1 MSYTTQELTAVLQKY
16 KSGKASLERRVIA
29 AENWWKLRNRF
40 EEQRR
45 SGTAAGEDFRSVS
58 GWLHNVIV
66 SKHADA
72 MEAYPEPLIL
82 PREPD
87 DRGEAALLSAVLPC
101 ILEQNAFER
110 TWSEAMWQKLK
121 TGTAVYRV
129 GWDSEKLGG
138 LGDISIERVD
148 LLNIFWEPG
157 VSDIQRSKFVFCTHL
172 EDNEELEEQ
181 FPQLRGRLRG
191 SPFTATRFLYDDAV
205 SLEGKST
212 VVEAYYRRK
221 RGGRTVLHYVKYVGD
236 TVLYSTEEEG
246 DISAPQGAAPLRG
259 SGAERRRGLRSGETA
274 SMEKTVCSADHSFP
288 HWQSPDH
295 GDPSVSLSLDSSP
308 KRGAKG
314 VDQDS
319 PAPQGAAPLR
329 GSGAERRRGLQSG
342 ETASMEK
349 TARSAD
355 HSFPHWH
362 SSDHGDPSVSLSLDS
377 SPKRGAKGVDEEP
390 LAPRFAAEV
399 SERVSL
405 APQGAAPLRGSGA
418 ERRRG
423 LQSGETASME
433 KTARSAD
440 NSFPHRQ
447 SLSHGDPSVSLSLDS
462 SPKRGAK
469 GGDAALSVSLALDSS
484 PEGGAKYTPYSPTP
498 APAPG
503 LYAHGRYPFVL
514 DPLFPVEGSPC
525 GYGFVD
531 LCHNNQTAIDL
542 MRSAIIKNTVVG
554 ATPRYFQRIDG
565 SVNEE
570 EFADLSRPLVHV
582 SGNLGEDSLRQIGFS
597 PLSGVYMDV
606 LNSSIQE
613 LRETSGNTET
623 STGNISSG
631 VTAASAIAALQEASG
646 KGSRDATRS
655 AYLAYAEI
663 IELCIELIRQFY
675 GLPRSFRI
683 AGRSGAEEYIRFSNL
698 GLGAREERCG
708 AAPVFDVKVSAQKR
722 SAYSRLSQNEL
733 AMELYRM
740 GIFSDGHELEALSCL
755 QMMEFDG
762 RDELI
767 NRINAALGLR
777 ERLDELQ
784 KYKALA
790 LAFARRYRPDM
801 AAGLL
806 GEDAAPAASGE
817 AVQQDVVAPESAP
830 EPSAER
836 LAHETAQ
843 RVPAPQLP

>member
-1 MSYTTQELTAVLQKY
+1 MSYTPQELTAVLQKY
-16 KSGKASLERRVIA
+16 KAGKQSLERRVIA

-40 EEQRR
+40 EEDKRPGAAS
-45 SGTAAGEDFRSVS
+45 SGDFRAVS

-72 MEAYPEPLIL
+72 MEAYPEPVIL

-87 DRGEAALLSAVLPC
+87 DRAEAELLSAVVPC

-110 TWSEAMWQKLK
+110 TWSDAMWQKLK
-121 TGTAVYRV
+121 TGTAAYRV
-129 GWDSEKLGG
+129 GWDPDKLGG

-148 LLNIFWEPG
+148 LLNLFWEPG
-157 VSDIQRSKFVFCTHL
+157 IADIQRSKFMFFTHL
-172 EDNEELEEQ
+172 EDNDELEEE

-191 SPFTATRFLYDDAV
+191 NPFTATRFLYDDAV
-205 SLEGKST
+205 SLDGKST

-221 RGGRTVLHYVKYVGD
+221 RAGRTVLHYVKYVGD
-236 TVLYSTEEEG
+236 TVLYSTEEGEG
-246 DISAPQGAAPLRG
+246 DTTVGDGTEAVPCEVDSAIAPK
-259 SGAERRRGLRSGETA
+259 AI
-274 SMEKTVCSADHSFP
+274 
-288 HWQSPDH
+288 
-295 GDPSVSLSLDSSP
+295 
-308 KRGAKG
+308 
-314 VDQDS
+314 
-319 PAPQGAAPLR
+319 
-329 GSGAERRRGLQSG
+329 
-342 ETASMEK
+342 
-349 TARSAD
+349 
-355 HSFPHWH
+355 
-362 SSDHGDPSVSLSLDS
+362 
-377 SPKRGAKGVDEEP
+377 
-390 LAPRFAAEV
+390 
-399 SERVSL
+399 
-405 APQGAAPLRGSGA
+405 
-418 ERRRG
+418 
-423 LQSGETASME
+423 
-433 KTARSAD
+433 
-440 NSFPHRQ
+440 
-447 SLSHGDPSVSLSLDS
+447 
-462 SPKRGAK
+462 
-469 GGDAALSVSLALDSS
+469 
-484 PEGGAKYTPYSPTP
+484 
-498 APAPG
+498 G

-570 EFADLSRPLVHV
+570 EFADLGRSLVHV

-646 KGSRDATRS
+646 KGSRDSTRS
-655 AYLAYAEI
+655 SYIAYAQI
-663 IELCIELIRQFY
+663 VELCIELIRQFY

-683 AGRSGAEEYIRFSNL
+683 AGRAGAEEYIRFSNA
-698 GLGAREERCG
+698 GLCPRPQPFG
-708 AAPVFDVKVSAQKR
+708 AALPVFDVKVSAQKR
-722 SAYSRLSQNEL
+722 NAYSRLSQNEL

-740 GIFSDGHELEALSCL
+740 GIFDEGKEQEALSCL
-755 QMMEFDG
+755 RMMEFDG

-767 NRINAALGLR
+767 GRITASMGLR
-777 ERLDELQ
+777 EKLDELQ

-801 AAGLL
+801 AEGLGVAVDPSL
-806 GEDAAPAASGE
+806 GAPSEAAAAPLGAPSRGAVASATEGSP
-817 AVQQDVVAPESAP
+817 D
-830 EPSAER
+830 ER
-836 LAHETAQ
+836 LEQSEKDTEAA
-843 RVPAPQLP
+843 ALAALLPPPYLP

>member
-1 MSYTTQELTAVLQKY
+1 MSYTPQELTAVLQKY
-16 KSGKASLERRVIA
+16 KAGKQSLERRVIA

-40 EEQRR
+40 EEDKRPGAAS
-45 SGTAAGEDFRSVS
+45 SGDFRAVS

-72 MEAYPEPLIL
+72 MEAYPEPVIL

-87 DRGEAALLSAVLPC
+87 DRAEAELLSAVVPC

-110 TWSEAMWQKLK
+110 TWSDAMWQKLK
-121 TGTAVYRV
+121 TGTAAYRV
-129 GWDSEKLGG
+129 GWDPDKLGG

-148 LLNIFWEPG
+148 LLNLFWEPG
-157 VSDIQRSKFVFCTHL
+157 IADIQRSKFVFFTHL
-172 EDNEELEEQ
+172 EDNDELEEE

-191 SPFTATRFLYDDAV
+191 NPFTATRFLYDDAV
-205 SLEGKST
+205 SLDGKST

-221 RGGRTVLHYVKYVGD
+221 RAGRTVLHYVKYVGD
-236 TVLYSTEEEG
+236 TVLYSTEEGEG
-246 DISAPQGAAPLRG
+246 DTTVGDGTEAVPCEVDSAIP
-259 SGAERRRGLRSGETA
+259 
-274 SMEKTVCSADHSFP
+274 
-288 HWQSPDH
+288 PD
-295 GDPSVSLSLDSSP
+295 PV
-308 KRGAKG
+308 
-314 VDQDS
+314 
-319 PAPQGAAPLR
+319 
-329 GSGAERRRGLQSG
+329 
-342 ETASMEK
+342 
-349 TARSAD
+349 
-355 HSFPHWH
+355 
-362 SSDHGDPSVSLSLDS
+362 
-377 SPKRGAKGVDEEP
+377 
-390 LAPRFAAEV
+390 
-399 SERVSL
+399 
-405 APQGAAPLRGSGA
+405 
-418 ERRRG
+418 
-423 LQSGETASME
+423 
-433 KTARSAD
+433 
-440 NSFPHRQ
+440 
-447 SLSHGDPSVSLSLDS
+447 
-462 SPKRGAK
+462 
-469 GGDAALSVSLALDSS
+469 
-484 PEGGAKYTPYSPTP
+484 
-498 APAPG
+498 G

-570 EFADLSRPLVHV
+570 EFADLGRSLVHV

-646 KGSRDATRS
+646 KGSRDSTRS
-655 AYLAYAEI
+655 SYIAYAQI
-663 IELCIELIRQFY
+663 VELCIELIRQFY

-683 AGRSGAEEYIRFSNL
+683 AGRAGAEEYIRFSNA
-698 GLGAREERCG
+698 GLCPRPQPFG
-708 AAPVFDVKVSAQKR
+708 AALPVFDVKVSAQKR
-722 SAYSRLSQNEL
+722 NAYSRLSQNEL

-740 GIFSDGHELEALSCL
+740 GIFDEGKEQEALSCL
-755 QMMEFDG
+755 RMMEFDG

-767 NRINAALGLR
+767 GRITASMGLR
-777 ERLDELQ
+777 EKLDELQ

-817 AVQQDVVAPESAP
+817 AMQQVVTAPEPAP

>member
-1 MSYTTQELTAVLQKY
+1 MSYTPQELTAVLQKY
-16 KSGKASLERRVIA
+16 KAGKQSLERRVIA

-40 EEQRR
+40 EEDKRPGA
-45 SGTAAGEDFRSVS
+45 SSAGDFRAVS

-72 MEAYPEPLIL
+72 MEAYPEPVIL

-87 DRGEAALLSAVLPC
+87 DRAEAELLSAVVPC

-110 TWSEAMWQKLK
+110 TWSDAMWQKLK
-121 TGTAVYRV
+121 TGTAAYRV
-129 GWDSEKLGG
+129 GWDPDKLGG

-148 LLNIFWEPG
+148 LLNLFWEPG
-157 VSDIQRSKFVFCTHL
+157 IADIQRSKFVFCTHL
-172 EDNEELEEQ
+172 EDNDELEEE

-191 SPFTATRFLYDDAV
+191 NPFTATRFLYDDAV
-205 SLEGKST
+205 SLDGKST

-221 RGGRTVLHYVKYVGD
+221 RAGRTVLHYVKYVGD
-236 TVLYSTEEEG
+236 TVLYSTEEGEEDTTVG
-246 DISAPQGAAPLRG
+246 DGLCAVPQTSRLTSGDKSA
-259 SGAERRRGLRSGETA
+259 
-274 SMEKTVCSADHSFP
+274 HI
-288 HWQSPDH
+288 
-295 GDPSVSLSLDSSP
+295 
-308 KRGAKG
+308 
-314 VDQDS
+314 
-319 PAPQGAAPLR
+319 
-329 GSGAERRRGLQSG
+329 LQSTCHS
-342 ETASMEK
+342 ETSPQ
-349 TARSAD
+349 TGRGN
-355 HSFPHWH
+355 PRP
-362 SSDHGDPSVSLSLDS
+362 PS
-377 SPKRGAKGVDEEP
+377 P
-390 LAPRFAAEV
+390 
-399 SERVSL
+399 
-405 APQGAAPLRGSGA
+405 
-418 ERRRG
+418 
-423 LQSGETASME
+423 
-433 KTARSAD
+433 
-440 NSFPHRQ
+440 
-447 SLSHGDPSVSLSLDS
+447 
-462 SPKRGAK
+462 
-469 GGDAALSVSLALDSS
+469 SS
-484 PEGGAKYTPYSPTP
+484 PEGEAKYTPYSPTP
-498 APAPG
+498 APDSG

-570 EFADLSRPLVHV
+570 EFADLGRALVHV

-646 KGSRDATRS
+646 KGSRDSTRS
-655 AYLAYAEI
+655 SYVAYAQI
-663 IELCIELIRQFY
+663 VELCIELIRQFY

-683 AGRSGAEEYIRFSNL
+683 AGRAGAEEYIRFSNA
-698 GLGAREERCG
+698 GLCPRPQPFG
-708 AAPVFDVKVSAQKR
+708 AALPVFDVKVSAQKR
-722 SAYSRLSQNEL
+722 NAYSRLSQNEL

-740 GIFSDGHELEALSCL
+740 GIFDEGKVQEALSCL
-755 QMMEFDG
+755 RMMEFDG

-767 NRINAALGLR
+767 GRITASMGLR
-777 ERLDELQ
+777 EKLDELQ

-801 AAGLL
+801 AEGLT
-806 GEDAAPAASGE
+806 GEPAAPLGAPSEAAAAPLGAPLRG
-817 AVQQDVVAPESAP
+817 AVASATEGSPELSP
-830 EPSAER
+830 EQSEKDTDPTA
-836 LAHETAQ
+836 LAAL
-843 RVPAPQLP
+843 LPPPHLP

>member
-1 MSYTTQELTAVLQKY
+1 MSYTPQELTAVLQKY
-16 KSGKASLERRVIA
+16 KAGKQSLERRVIA

-40 EEQRR
+40 EEDKRPGAAS
-45 SGTAAGEDFRSVS
+45 SGDFRAVS

-72 MEAYPEPLIL
+72 MEAYPEPVIL

-87 DRGEAALLSAVLPC
+87 DRAEAELLSAVVPC

-110 TWSEAMWQKLK
+110 TWSDAMWQKLK
-121 TGTAVYRV
+121 TGTAAYRV
-129 GWDSEKLGG
+129 GWDPDKLGG

-148 LLNIFWEPG
+148 LLTLFWEPG
-157 VSDIQRSKFVFCTHL
+157 IADIQRSKFVFFTHL
-172 EDNEELEEQ
+172 EDNDELEEE

-191 SPFTATRFLYDDAV
+191 NPFTATRFLYDDAV
-205 SLEGKST
+205 SLDGKST

-221 RGGRTVLHYVKYVGD
+221 RAGRTVLHYVKYVGD
-236 TVLYSTEEEG
+236 TVLYSTEAGEG
-246 DISAPQGAAPLRG
+246 DTTVGDGTEAVPCEVDSAIAPN
-259 SGAERRRGLRSGETA
+259 AI
-274 SMEKTVCSADHSFP
+274 
-288 HWQSPDH
+288 
-295 GDPSVSLSLDSSP
+295 
-308 KRGAKG
+308 
-314 VDQDS
+314 
-319 PAPQGAAPLR
+319 
-329 GSGAERRRGLQSG
+329 
-342 ETASMEK
+342 
-349 TARSAD
+349 
-355 HSFPHWH
+355 
-362 SSDHGDPSVSLSLDS
+362 
-377 SPKRGAKGVDEEP
+377 
-390 LAPRFAAEV
+390 
-399 SERVSL
+399 
-405 APQGAAPLRGSGA
+405 
-418 ERRRG
+418 
-423 LQSGETASME
+423 
-433 KTARSAD
+433 
-440 NSFPHRQ
+440 
-447 SLSHGDPSVSLSLDS
+447 
-462 SPKRGAK
+462 
-469 GGDAALSVSLALDSS
+469 
-484 PEGGAKYTPYSPTP
+484 
-498 APAPG
+498 G

-570 EFADLSRPLVHV
+570 EFADLGRSLVHV

-646 KGSRDATRS
+646 KGSRDSTRS
-655 AYLAYAEI
+655 SYIAYAQI
-663 IELCIELIRQFY
+663 VELCIELIRQFY

-683 AGRSGAEEYIRFSNL
+683 AGRAGAEEYIRFSNA
-698 GLGAREERCG
+698 GLCPRPQPFG
-708 AAPVFDVKVSAQKR
+708 AALPVFDVKVSAQKR
-722 SAYSRLSQNEL
+722 NAYSRLSQNEL

-740 GIFSDGHELEALSCL
+740 GIFDEGKEQEALSCL
-755 QMMEFDG
+755 RMMEFDG

-767 NRINAALGLR
+767 GRITASMGLR
-777 ERLDELQ
+777 EKLDELQ

-801 AAGLL
+801 AEGLGVAVDPSL
-806 GEDAAPAASGE
+806 GAPSEATAAPLGAPSRGAVASATEGSP
-817 AVQQDVVAPESAP
+817 D
-830 EPSAER
+830 ER
-836 LAHETAQ
+836 LEQSEKDTEAA
-843 RVPAPQLP
+843 ALAALLPPPYLP

>member
-1 MSYTTQELTAVLQKY
+1 MSYTPQELTAVLQKY
-16 KSGKASLERRVIA
+16 KAGKQSLERRVIA

-40 EEQRR
+40 EEDKRPCA
-45 SGTAAGEDFRSVS
+45 SSTGDFRAVS

-72 MEAYPEPLIL
+72 MEAYPEPVIL

-87 DRGEAALLSAVLPC
+87 DRAEAELLSAVVPC

-110 TWSEAMWQKLK
+110 TWSDAMWQKLK
-121 TGTAVYRV
+121 TGTAAYRV
-129 GWDSEKLGG
+129 GWDPDKLGG

-148 LLNIFWEPG
+148 LLNLFWEPG
-157 VSDIQRSKFVFCTHL
+157 IADIQRSKFVFFTHL
-172 EDNEELEEQ
+172 EDNDELEEE

-191 SPFTATRFLYDDAV
+191 NPFTATRFLYDDAV
-205 SLEGKST
+205 SLDGKST

-221 RGGRTVLHYVKYVGD
+221 RAGRTVLHYVKYVGD
-236 TVLYSTEEEG
+236 TVLYSTEEGEG
-246 DISAPQGAAPLRG
+246 DTTVGDGTEAVPYEVDSTIAPNAI
-259 SGAERRRGLRSGETA
+259 
-274 SMEKTVCSADHSFP
+274 
-288 HWQSPDH
+288 
-295 GDPSVSLSLDSSP
+295 
-308 KRGAKG
+308 
-314 VDQDS
+314 
-319 PAPQGAAPLR
+319 
-329 GSGAERRRGLQSG
+329 
-342 ETASMEK
+342 
-349 TARSAD
+349 
-355 HSFPHWH
+355 
-362 SSDHGDPSVSLSLDS
+362 
-377 SPKRGAKGVDEEP
+377 
-390 LAPRFAAEV
+390 
-399 SERVSL
+399 
-405 APQGAAPLRGSGA
+405 
-418 ERRRG
+418 
-423 LQSGETASME
+423 
-433 KTARSAD
+433 
-440 NSFPHRQ
+440 
-447 SLSHGDPSVSLSLDS
+447 
-462 SPKRGAK
+462 
-469 GGDAALSVSLALDSS
+469 
-484 PEGGAKYTPYSPTP
+484 
-498 APAPG
+498 G

-570 EFADLSRPLVHV
+570 EFADLGRSLVHV

-646 KGSRDATRS
+646 KGSRDSTRNS
-655 AYLAYAEI
+655 YIAYAQI
-663 IELCIELIRQFY
+663 VELCIELIRQFY

-683 AGRSGAEEYIRFSNL
+683 AGRAGAEEYIRFSNA
-698 GLGAREERCG
+698 GLCPRPQPFG
-708 AAPVFDVKVSAQKR
+708 AALPVFDVKVSAQKR
-722 SAYSRLSQNEL
+722 NAYSRLSQNEL

-740 GIFSDGHELEALSCL
+740 GIFDEGREQEALSCL
-755 QMMEFDG
+755 RMMEFDG

-767 NRINAALGLR
+767 GRITASMGLR
-777 ERLDELQ
+777 EKLDELQ

-801 AAGLL
+801 AEGLGVAVDPSL
-806 GEDAAPAASGE
+806 GAPSEAAAAPLGAPSRGAVASATEGSPELNPEQSAKDTEAA
-817 AVQQDVVAPESAP
+817 A
-830 EPSAER
+830 
-836 LAHETAQ
+836 L
-843 RVPAPQLP
+843 LPPPYLP

>member
-1 MSYTTQELTAVLQKY
+1 MSYTPQELTAVLQKY
-16 KSGKASLERRVIA
+16 KAGKQSLERRVIA

-40 EEQRR
+40 EEDKRPGAAS
-45 SGTAAGEDFRSVS
+45 SGDFRAVS

-72 MEAYPEPLIL
+72 MEAYPEPVIL

-87 DRGEAALLSAVLPC
+87 DRAEAELLSAVVPC

-110 TWSEAMWQKLK
+110 TWSDAMWQKLK
-121 TGTAVYRV
+121 TGTAAYRV
-129 GWDSEKLGG
+129 GWDPDKLGG

-148 LLNIFWEPG
+148 LLNLFWEPG
-157 VSDIQRSKFVFCTHL
+157 IADIQRSKFVFCTHL
-172 EDNEELEEQ
+172 EDNDELEEE

-191 SPFTATRFLYDDAV
+191 NPFTATRFLYDDAV
-205 SLEGKST
+205 SLDGKST

-221 RGGRTVLHYVKYVGD
+221 RAGRTVLHYVKYVGD
-236 TVLYSTEEEG
+236 TVLYSTEEDTPQASPFRGKCPVRTLG
-246 DISAPQGAAPLRG
+246 DGGAKLGQVP
-259 SGAERRRGLRSGETA
+259 SS
-274 SMEKTVCSADHSFP
+274 
-288 HWQSPDH
+288 
-295 GDPSVSLSLDSSP
+295 DPAALSVSLSLDSSP
-308 KRGAKG
+308 
-314 VDQDS
+314 
-319 PAPQGAAPLR
+319 
-329 GSGAERRRGLQSG
+329 
-342 ETASMEK
+342 
-349 TARSAD
+349 
-355 HSFPHWH
+355 
-362 SSDHGDPSVSLSLDS
+362 
-377 SPKRGAKGVDEEP
+377 
-390 LAPRFAAEV
+390 
-399 SERVSL
+399 
-405 APQGAAPLRGSGA
+405 
-418 ERRRG
+418 
-423 LQSGETASME
+423 
-433 KTARSAD
+433 
-440 NSFPHRQ
+440 
-447 SLSHGDPSVSLSLDS
+447 
-462 SPKRGAK
+462 
-469 GGDAALSVSLALDSS
+469 
-484 PEGGAKYTPYSPTP
+484 EGGAKNE
-498 APAPG
+498 APG

-570 EFADLSRPLVHV
+570 EFADLGRALVHV

-646 KGSRDATRS
+646 KGSRDSTRS
-655 AYLAYAEI
+655 SYVAYAQI
-663 IELCIELIRQFY
+663 VELCIELIRQFY

-683 AGRSGAEEYIRFSNL
+683 AGRAGAEEYIRFSNA
-698 GLGAREERCG
+698 GLCPRPQPFG
-708 AAPVFDVKVSAQKR
+708 AALPVFDVKVSAQKR
-722 SAYSRLSQNEL
+722 NAYSRLSQNEL

-740 GIFSDGHELEALSCL
+740 GIFDEGKEQEALSCL
-755 QMMEFDG
+755 RMMEFDG

-767 NRINAALGLR
+767 GRITASMGLR
-777 ERLDELQ
+777 EKLDELQ

-801 AAGLL
+801 AEGLT
-806 GEDAAPAASGE
+806 G
-817 AVQQDVVAPESAP
+817 ESAP
-830 EPSAER
+830 LGAPSEAAAAPLGAPSRGAVASATEGSPDER
-836 LAHETAQ
+836 LEQSEKDTD
-843 RVPAPQLP
+843 PAALAALLPPPHLP

>member
-1 MSYTTQELTAVLQKY
+1 MSYTPQELTAVLQKY
-16 KSGKASLERRVIA
+16 KAGKQSLERRVIA

-40 EEQRR
+40 EEDKRPGA
-45 SGTAAGEDFRSVS
+45 SSAGDFRAVS

-72 MEAYPEPLIL
+72 MEAYPEPVIL

-87 DRGEAALLSAVLPC
+87 DRAEAELLSAVVPC

-110 TWSEAMWQKLK
+110 TWSDAMWQKLK
-121 TGTAVYRV
+121 TGTAAYRV
-129 GWDSEKLGG
+129 GWDPDKLGG

-148 LLNIFWEPG
+148 LLNLFWEPG
-157 VSDIQRSKFVFCTHL
+157 IADIQRSKFVFCTHL
-172 EDNEELEEQ
+172 EDNDELEEE

-191 SPFTATRFLYDDAV
+191 NPFTATRFLYDDAV
-205 SLEGKST
+205 SLDGKST

-221 RGGRTVLHYVKYVGD
+221 RAGRTVLHYVKYVGD
-236 TVLYSTEEEG
+236 TVLYSTEEGEG
-246 DISAPQGAAPLRG
+246 DTTVGDGTEVVPCEVDSAIAPN
-259 SGAERRRGLRSGETA
+259 AI
-274 SMEKTVCSADHSFP
+274 
-288 HWQSPDH
+288 
-295 GDPSVSLSLDSSP
+295 
-308 KRGAKG
+308 
-314 VDQDS
+314 
-319 PAPQGAAPLR
+319 
-329 GSGAERRRGLQSG
+329 
-342 ETASMEK
+342 
-349 TARSAD
+349 
-355 HSFPHWH
+355 
-362 SSDHGDPSVSLSLDS
+362 
-377 SPKRGAKGVDEEP
+377 
-390 LAPRFAAEV
+390 
-399 SERVSL
+399 
-405 APQGAAPLRGSGA
+405 
-418 ERRRG
+418 
-423 LQSGETASME
+423 
-433 KTARSAD
+433 
-440 NSFPHRQ
+440 
-447 SLSHGDPSVSLSLDS
+447 
-462 SPKRGAK
+462 
-469 GGDAALSVSLALDSS
+469 
-484 PEGGAKYTPYSPTP
+484 
-498 APAPG
+498 G

-570 EFADLSRPLVHV
+570 EFADLGRALVHV

-646 KGSRDATRS
+646 KGSRDSTRS
-655 AYLAYAEI
+655 SYVAYAQI
-663 IELCIELIRQFY
+663 VELCIELIRQFY

-683 AGRSGAEEYIRFSNL
+683 AGRAGAEEYIRFSNA
-698 GLGAREERCG
+698 GLCPRPQPFG
-708 AAPVFDVKVSAQKR
+708 AALPVFDVKVSAQKR
-722 SAYSRLSQNEL
+722 NAYSRLSQNEL

-740 GIFSDGHELEALSCL
+740 GIFDEGKEQEAHSSLR
-755 QMMEFDG
+755 MMEFDG

-767 NRINAALGLR
+767 GRITASMGLR
-777 ERLDELQ
+777 EKLDELQ

-801 AAGLL
+801 AEGLGVAVDPSL
-806 GEDAAPAASGE
+806 GAPSEAAAAPLGAPLRGAVAQATEGSPELSPEQSGKDTALAA
-817 AVQQDVVAPESAP
+817 
-830 EPSAER
+830 
-836 LAHETAQ
+836 L
-843 RVPAPQLP
+843 LPPPHLP

>member
-1 MSYTTQELTAVLQKY
+1 MSYTPQELTAVLQKY
-16 KSGKASLERRVIA
+16 KAGKQSLERRVIA

-40 EEQRR
+40 EEDKRP
-45 SGTAAGEDFRSVS
+45 GAASAGDFRAVS

-72 MEAYPEPLIL
+72 MEAYPEPVIL

-87 DRGEAALLSAVLPC
+87 DRAEAELLSAVVPC

-110 TWSEAMWQKLK
+110 TWSDAMWQKLK
-121 TGTAVYRV
+121 TGTAAYRV
-129 GWDSEKLGG
+129 GWDPDKLGG

-148 LLNIFWEPG
+148 LLNLFWEPG
-157 VSDIQRSKFVFCTHL
+157 IADIQRSKFVFCTHL
-172 EDNEELEEQ
+172 EDNDELEEE

-191 SPFTATRFLYDDAV
+191 NPFTATRFLYDDAV
-205 SLEGKST
+205 SLDGKST

-221 RGGRTVLHYVKYVGD
+221 RAGRTVLHYVKYVGD
-236 TVLYSTEEEG
+236 TVLYSTEEDTPQASPFRGKCPVRTLG
-246 DISAPQGAAPLRG
+246 DGGAKLGQVP
-259 SGAERRRGLRSGETA
+259 SS
-274 SMEKTVCSADHSFP
+274 
-288 HWQSPDH
+288 
-295 GDPSVSLSLDSSP
+295 DPAALSVSLSLDSSP
-308 KRGAKG
+308 
-314 VDQDS
+314 
-319 PAPQGAAPLR
+319 
-329 GSGAERRRGLQSG
+329 
-342 ETASMEK
+342 
-349 TARSAD
+349 
-355 HSFPHWH
+355 
-362 SSDHGDPSVSLSLDS
+362 
-377 SPKRGAKGVDEEP
+377 
-390 LAPRFAAEV
+390 
-399 SERVSL
+399 
-405 APQGAAPLRGSGA
+405 
-418 ERRRG
+418 
-423 LQSGETASME
+423 
-433 KTARSAD
+433 
-440 NSFPHRQ
+440 
-447 SLSHGDPSVSLSLDS
+447 
-462 SPKRGAK
+462 
-469 GGDAALSVSLALDSS
+469 
-484 PEGGAKYTPYSPTP
+484 EGGAKNE
-498 APAPG
+498 APG

-570 EFADLSRPLVHV
+570 EFADLGRALVHV

-646 KGSRDATRS
+646 KGSRDSTRS
-655 AYLAYAEI
+655 SYVAYAQI
-663 IELCIELIRQFY
+663 VELCIELIRQFY

-683 AGRSGAEEYIRFSNL
+683 AGRAGAEEYIRFSNA
-698 GLGAREERCG
+698 GLCPRPQPFG
-708 AAPVFDVKVSAQKR
+708 AALPVFDVKVSAQKR
-722 SAYSRLSQNEL
+722 NAYSRLSQNEL

-740 GIFSDGHELEALSCL
+740 GIFDEGKEQEALSCL
-755 QMMEFDG
+755 RMMEFDG

-767 NRINAALGLR
+767 GRITASMGLR
-777 ERLDELQ
+777 EKLDELQ

-801 AAGLL
+801 AEGLT
-806 GEDAAPAASGE
+806 GEPAAPLGAPSEAAAAPLGAPLRG
-817 AVQQDVVAPESAP
+817 AVASATEGSPELSP
-830 EPSAER
+830 EQSEKDTDPTA
-836 LAHETAQ
+836 LAAL
-843 RVPAPQLP
+843 LPPPHLP

>member
-1 MSYTTQELTAVLQKY
+1 MSYTPQELTAVLQKY
-16 KSGKASLERRVIA
+16 KAGKQSLERRVIA

-40 EEQRR
+40 EEDKRP
-45 SGTAAGEDFRSVS
+45 GAASAGDFRAVS

-72 MEAYPEPLIL
+72 MEAYPEPVIL

-87 DRGEAALLSAVLPC
+87 DRAEAELLSAVVPC

-110 TWSEAMWQKLK
+110 TWSDAMWQKLK
-121 TGTAVYRV
+121 TGTAAYRV
-129 GWDSEKLGG
+129 GWDPDKLGG

-148 LLNIFWEPG
+148 LLNLFWEPG
-157 VSDIQRSKFVFCTHL
+157 IADIQRSKFVFCTHL
-172 EDNEELEEQ
+172 EDNDELEEE

-191 SPFTATRFLYDDAV
+191 NPFTATRFLYDDAV
-205 SLEGKST
+205 SLDGKST

-221 RGGRTVLHYVKYVGD
+221 RAGRTVLHYVKYVGD
-236 TVLYSTEEEG
+236 TVLYSTEEGEG
-246 DISAPQGAAPLRG
+246 DTTAGDGTEVVPCEVDSAIAPN
-259 SGAERRRGLRSGETA
+259 AI
-274 SMEKTVCSADHSFP
+274 
-288 HWQSPDH
+288 
-295 GDPSVSLSLDSSP
+295 
-308 KRGAKG
+308 
-314 VDQDS
+314 
-319 PAPQGAAPLR
+319 
-329 GSGAERRRGLQSG
+329 
-342 ETASMEK
+342 
-349 TARSAD
+349 
-355 HSFPHWH
+355 
-362 SSDHGDPSVSLSLDS
+362 
-377 SPKRGAKGVDEEP
+377 
-390 LAPRFAAEV
+390 
-399 SERVSL
+399 
-405 APQGAAPLRGSGA
+405 
-418 ERRRG
+418 
-423 LQSGETASME
+423 
-433 KTARSAD
+433 
-440 NSFPHRQ
+440 
-447 SLSHGDPSVSLSLDS
+447 
-462 SPKRGAK
+462 
-469 GGDAALSVSLALDSS
+469 
-484 PEGGAKYTPYSPTP
+484 
-498 APAPG
+498 G

-570 EFADLSRPLVHV
+570 EFADLGRALVHV

-646 KGSRDATRS
+646 KGSRDSTRS
-655 AYLAYAEI
+655 SYVAYAQI
-663 IELCIELIRQFY
+663 VELCIELIRQFY

-683 AGRSGAEEYIRFSNL
+683 AGRAGAEEYIRFSNA
-698 GLGAREERCG
+698 GLCPRPQPFG
-708 AAPVFDVKVSAQKR
+708 AALPVFDVKVSAQKR
-722 SAYSRLSQNEL
+722 NAYSRLSQNEL

-740 GIFSDGHELEALSCL
+740 GIFDEGKEQEALSCL
-755 QMMEFDG
+755 RMMEFDG

-767 NRINAALGLR
+767 GRITASMGLR
-777 ERLDELQ
+777 EKLDELQ

-801 AAGLL
+801 AEGLT
-806 GEDAAPAASGE
+806 GEPAAPLGAPSEAAAAPLGAPSRG
-817 AVQQDVVAPESAP
+817 AVASATEGSP
-830 EPSAER
+830 DER
-836 LAHETAQ
+836 LEQSEKDTD
-843 RVPAPQLP
+843 PAALAALLPPPHLP

>member
-1 MSYTTQELTAVLQKY
+1 MSYTPQELTAVLQKY
-16 KSGKASLERRVIA
+16 KAGKQSLERRVIA

-40 EEQRR
+40 EEDKRPGAAS
-45 SGTAAGEDFRSVS
+45 SGDFRAVS

-72 MEAYPEPLIL
+72 MEAYPEPVIL

-87 DRGEAALLSAVLPC
+87 DRAEAELLSAVVPC

-110 TWSEAMWQKLK
+110 TWSDAMWQKLK
-121 TGTAVYRV
+121 TGTAAYRV
-129 GWDSEKLGG
+129 GWDPDKLGG

-148 LLNIFWEPG
+148 LLNLFWEPG
-157 VSDIQRSKFVFCTHL
+157 IADIQRSKFMFFTHL
-172 EDNEELEEQ
+172 EDNDELEEE

-191 SPFTATRFLYDDAV
+191 NPFTATRFLYDDAV
-205 SLEGKST
+205 SLDGKST

-221 RGGRTVLHYVKYVGD
+221 RAGRTVLHYVKYVGD
-236 TVLYSTEEEG
+236 TVLYSTEAGEG
-246 DISAPQGAAPLRG
+246 DTTVGDGTEAVPCEVDSAIAPN
-259 SGAERRRGLRSGETA
+259 AI
-274 SMEKTVCSADHSFP
+274 
-288 HWQSPDH
+288 
-295 GDPSVSLSLDSSP
+295 
-308 KRGAKG
+308 
-314 VDQDS
+314 
-319 PAPQGAAPLR
+319 
-329 GSGAERRRGLQSG
+329 
-342 ETASMEK
+342 
-349 TARSAD
+349 
-355 HSFPHWH
+355 
-362 SSDHGDPSVSLSLDS
+362 
-377 SPKRGAKGVDEEP
+377 
-390 LAPRFAAEV
+390 
-399 SERVSL
+399 
-405 APQGAAPLRGSGA
+405 
-418 ERRRG
+418 
-423 LQSGETASME
+423 
-433 KTARSAD
+433 
-440 NSFPHRQ
+440 
-447 SLSHGDPSVSLSLDS
+447 
-462 SPKRGAK
+462 
-469 GGDAALSVSLALDSS
+469 
-484 PEGGAKYTPYSPTP
+484 
-498 APAPG
+498 G

-570 EFADLSRPLVHV
+570 EFADLGRSLVHV

-646 KGSRDATRS
+646 KGSRDSTRS
-655 AYLAYAEI
+655 SYIAYAQI
-663 IELCIELIRQFY
+663 VELCIELIRQFY

-683 AGRSGAEEYIRFSNL
+683 AGRAGAEEYIRFSNA
-698 GLGAREERCG
+698 GLCPRPQPFG
-708 AAPVFDVKVSAQKR
+708 AALPVFDVKVSAQKR
-722 SAYSRLSQNEL
+722 NAYSRLSQNEL

-740 GIFSDGHELEALSCL
+740 GIFDEGKEQEALSCL
-755 QMMEFDG
+755 RMMEFDG

-767 NRINAALGLR
+767 GRITASMGLR
-777 ERLDELQ
+777 EKLDELQ

-817 AVQQDVVAPESAP
+817 AMQQVVTAPEPAP

>member
-236 TVLYSTEEEG
+236 TVLYSTEEDSPQASPFREKCPVRTLG
-246 DISAPQGAAPLRG
+246 DGGASVGQVP
-259 SGAERRRGLRSGETA
+259 
-274 SMEKTVCSADHSFP
+274 
-288 HWQSPDH
+288 SPDPAASPSP
-295 GDPSVSLSLDSSP
+295 GAPSVSLSLDSSP

-314 VDQDS
+314 VD
-319 PAPQGAAPLR
+319 
-329 GSGAERRRGLQSG
+329 
-342 ETASMEK
+342 
-349 TARSAD
+349 
-355 HSFPHWH
+355 
-362 SSDHGDPSVSLSLDS
+362 GD
-377 SPKRGAKGVDEEP
+377 
-390 LAPRFAAEV
+390 
-399 SERVSL
+399 SL

-423 LQSGETASME
+423 LQSGETAGME
-433 KTARSAD
+433 KTVCSAD
-440 NSFPHRQ
+440 HSFPSRH
-447 SLSHGDPSVSLSLDS
+447 SPDP
-462 SPKRGAK
+462 G
-469 GGDAALSVSLALDSS
+469 ALSVSLALDSS

-655 AYLAYAEI
+655 SYLAYAEI

-698 GLGAREERCG
+698 GLGAREERYG

-806 GEDAAPAASGE
+806 GEDAAPAALSEGAQE
-817 AVQQDVVAPESAP
+817 DATAQKIAPEL
-830 EPSAER
+830 SAES

>member
-1 MSYTTQELTAVLQKY
+1 MSYTPQELTAVLQKY
-16 KSGKASLERRVIA
+16 KAGKQSLERRVIA

-40 EEQRR
+40 EEDKRP
-45 SGTAAGEDFRSVS
+45 GAASAGDFRAVS

-72 MEAYPEPLIL
+72 MEAYPEPVIL

-87 DRGEAALLSAVLPC
+87 DRAEAELLSAVVPC

-110 TWSEAMWQKLK
+110 TWSDAMWQKLK
-121 TGTAVYRV
+121 TGTAAYRV
-129 GWDSEKLGG
+129 GWDPDKLGG

-148 LLNIFWEPG
+148 LLNLFWEPG
-157 VSDIQRSKFVFCTHL
+157 IADIQRSKFVFCTHL
-172 EDNEELEEQ
+172 EDNDELEEE

-191 SPFTATRFLYDDAV
+191 NPFTATRFLYDDAV
-205 SLEGKST
+205 SLDGKST

-221 RGGRTVLHYVKYVGD
+221 RAGRTVLHYVKYVGD
-236 TVLYSTEEEG
+236 TVLYSTEEDTPQASPFRGKGPVRTLG
-246 DISAPQGAAPLRG
+246 DGGAKLGQVP
-259 SGAERRRGLRSGETA
+259 SS
-274 SMEKTVCSADHSFP
+274 
-288 HWQSPDH
+288 
-295 GDPSVSLSLDSSP
+295 DPAALSVSLSLDSSP
-308 KRGAKG
+308 
-314 VDQDS
+314 
-319 PAPQGAAPLR
+319 
-329 GSGAERRRGLQSG
+329 
-342 ETASMEK
+342 
-349 TARSAD
+349 
-355 HSFPHWH
+355 
-362 SSDHGDPSVSLSLDS
+362 
-377 SPKRGAKGVDEEP
+377 
-390 LAPRFAAEV
+390 
-399 SERVSL
+399 
-405 APQGAAPLRGSGA
+405 
-418 ERRRG
+418 
-423 LQSGETASME
+423 
-433 KTARSAD
+433 
-440 NSFPHRQ
+440 
-447 SLSHGDPSVSLSLDS
+447 
-462 SPKRGAK
+462 
-469 GGDAALSVSLALDSS
+469 
-484 PEGGAKYTPYSPTP
+484 EGGAKNE
-498 APAPG
+498 APG

-570 EFADLSRPLVHV
+570 EFADLGRALVHV

-646 KGSRDATRS
+646 KGSRDSTRS
-655 AYLAYAEI
+655 SYVAYAQI
-663 IELCIELIRQFY
+663 VELCIELIRQFY

-683 AGRSGAEEYIRFSNL
+683 AGRAGAEEYIRFSNA
-698 GLGAREERCG
+698 GLCPRPQPFG
-708 AAPVFDVKVSAQKR
+708 AALPVFDVKVSAQKR
-722 SAYSRLSQNEL
+722 NAYSRLSQNEL

-740 GIFSDGHELEALSCL
+740 GIFDEGKEQEALSCL
-755 QMMEFDG
+755 RMMEFDG

-767 NRINAALGLR
+767 GRITASMGLR
-777 ERLDELQ
+777 EKLDELQ

-801 AAGLL
+801 AEGLGVAVDPSL
-806 GEDAAPAASGE
+806 GAPSEAAAAPLGAPLRGAVAQATEGSPELSPEQSGKNTALAA
-817 AVQQDVVAPESAP
+817 
-830 EPSAER
+830 
-836 LAHETAQ
+836 L
-843 RVPAPQLP
+843 LPPPYLP

>member
-1 MSYTTQELTAVLQKY
+1 MSYTPQELTAVLQKY
-16 KSGKASLERRVIA
+16 KAGKQSLERRVIA

-40 EEQRR
+40 EEDKRPGAAS
-45 SGTAAGEDFRSVS
+45 SGDFRAVS

-72 MEAYPEPLIL
+72 MEAYPEPVIL

-87 DRGEAALLSAVLPC
+87 DRAEAELLSAVVPC

-110 TWSEAMWQKLK
+110 TWSDAMWQKLK
-121 TGTAVYRV
+121 TGTAAYRV
-129 GWDSEKLGG
+129 GWDPDKLGG

-148 LLNIFWEPG
+148 LLNLFWEPG
-157 VSDIQRSKFVFCTHL
+157 IADIQRSKFVFFTHL
-172 EDNEELEEQ
+172 EDNDELEEE

-191 SPFTATRFLYDDAV
+191 NPFTATRFLYDDAV
-205 SLEGKST
+205 SLDGKST

-221 RGGRTVLHYVKYVGD
+221 RAGRTVLHYVKYVGD
-236 TVLYSTEEEG
+236 TVLYSTEAG
-246 DISAPQGAAPLRG
+246 D
-259 SGAERRRGLRSGETA
+259 
-274 SMEKTVCSADHSFP
+274 SADSVV
-288 HWQSPDH
+288 
-295 GDPSVSLSLDSSP
+295 GDGLCAV
-308 KRGAKG
+308 
-314 VDQDS
+314 
-319 PAPQGAAPLR
+319 PQTSRLT
-329 GSGAERRRGLQSG
+329 SGDKSAHTLQSTCHS
-342 ETASMEK
+342 ETSPQ
-349 TARSAD
+349 TGRGN
-355 HSFPHWH
+355 PRL
-362 SSDHGDPSVSLSLDS
+362 PS
-377 SPKRGAKGVDEEP
+377 P
-390 LAPRFAAEV
+390 
-399 SERVSL
+399 
-405 APQGAAPLRGSGA
+405 
-418 ERRRG
+418 
-423 LQSGETASME
+423 
-433 KTARSAD
+433 
-440 NSFPHRQ
+440 
-447 SLSHGDPSVSLSLDS
+447 
-462 SPKRGAK
+462 
-469 GGDAALSVSLALDSS
+469 SS
-484 PEGGAKYTPYSPTP
+484 PEGGAKYTPYEVTP
-498 APAPG
+498 APAPDG

-570 EFADLSRPLVHV
+570 EFTDLGRSLVHV

-646 KGSRDATRS
+646 KGSRDSTRS
-655 AYLAYAEI
+655 SYIAYARI
-663 IELCIELIRQFY
+663 VELCIELIRQFY

-683 AGRSGAEEYIRFSNL
+683 AGRAGAEEYIRFSNA
-698 GLGAREERCG
+698 GLCPRPQPFG
-708 AAPVFDVKVSAQKR
+708 AALPVFDVKVSAQKR
-722 SAYSRLSQNEL
+722 NAYSRLSQNEL

-740 GIFSDGHELEALSCL
+740 GIFDEGKEQEALSCL
-755 QMMEFDG
+755 RMMEFDG

-767 NRINAALGLR
+767 GRITASMGLR
-777 ERLDELQ
+777 EKLDELQ

-801 AAGLL
+801 AEGLGVAVDPSL
-806 GEDAAPAASGE
+806 GAPSEAAAAPLGAPSRGAVASATEGSP
-817 AVQQDVVAPESAP
+817 D
-830 EPSAER
+830 ER
-836 LAHETAQ
+836 LEQGEKDTD
-843 RVPAPQLP
+843 PAALAALLPPPHLP

>member
-1 MSYTTQELTAVLQKY
+1 MSYTPQELTAVLQKY
-16 KSGKASLERRVIA
+16 KAGKQSLERRVIA

-40 EEQRR
+40 EEDKRLGA
-45 SGTAAGEDFRSVS
+45 SSAGDFRAVS

-72 MEAYPEPLIL
+72 MEAYPEPVIL

-87 DRGEAALLSAVLPC
+87 DRAEAELLSAVVPC

-110 TWSEAMWQKLK
+110 TWSDAMWQKLK
-121 TGTAVYRV
+121 TGTAAYRV
-129 GWDSEKLGG
+129 GWDPDKLGG

-148 LLNIFWEPG
+148 LLNLFWEPG
-157 VSDIQRSKFVFCTHL
+157 IADIQRSKFVFCTHL
-172 EDNEELEEQ
+172 EDNDELEEE

-191 SPFTATRFLYDDAV
+191 NPFTATRFLYDDAV
-205 SLEGKST
+205 SLDGKST

-221 RGGRTVLHYVKYVGD
+221 RAGRTVLHYVKYVGD
-236 TVLYSTEEEG
+236 TVLYSTEEGEG
-246 DISAPQGAAPLRG
+246 DTTVGDGTEVVPCEVDSASAPNAI
-259 SGAERRRGLRSGETA
+259 
-274 SMEKTVCSADHSFP
+274 
-288 HWQSPDH
+288 
-295 GDPSVSLSLDSSP
+295 
-308 KRGAKG
+308 
-314 VDQDS
+314 
-319 PAPQGAAPLR
+319 
-329 GSGAERRRGLQSG
+329 
-342 ETASMEK
+342 
-349 TARSAD
+349 
-355 HSFPHWH
+355 
-362 SSDHGDPSVSLSLDS
+362 
-377 SPKRGAKGVDEEP
+377 
-390 LAPRFAAEV
+390 
-399 SERVSL
+399 
-405 APQGAAPLRGSGA
+405 
-418 ERRRG
+418 
-423 LQSGETASME
+423 
-433 KTARSAD
+433 
-440 NSFPHRQ
+440 
-447 SLSHGDPSVSLSLDS
+447 
-462 SPKRGAK
+462 
-469 GGDAALSVSLALDSS
+469 
-484 PEGGAKYTPYSPTP
+484 
-498 APAPG
+498 G

-570 EFADLSRPLVHV
+570 EFADLSRALVHV

-646 KGSRDATRS
+646 KGSRDSTRS
-655 AYLAYAEI
+655 SYVAYAQI
-663 IELCIELIRQFY
+663 VELCIELIRQFY

-683 AGRSGAEEYIRFSNL
+683 AGRAGAEEYIRFSNA
-698 GLGAREERCG
+698 GLCPRPQPFG
-708 AAPVFDVKVSAQKR
+708 AALPVFDVKVSAQKR
-722 SAYSRLSQNEL
+722 NAYSRLSQNEL

-740 GIFSDGHELEALSCL
+740 GIFDEGKEQEALSCL
-755 QMMEFDG
+755 RMMEFDG

-767 NRINAALGLR
+767 GRITASMGLR
-777 ERLDELQ
+777 EKLDELQ

-801 AAGLL
+801 AEGLGVAVDPSL
-806 GEDAAPAASGE
+806 GAPSEAAAAPLGAPSRGAVASATEGSP
-817 AVQQDVVAPESAP
+817 D
-830 EPSAER
+830 ER
-836 LAHETAQ
+836 LEQSEKDTD
-843 RVPAPQLP
+843 PAALAALLPPPHLP

>member
-1 MSYTTQELTAVLQKY
+1 MSYTPQELTAVLQKY
-16 KSGKASLERRVIA
+16 KAGKQSLERRVIA

-40 EEQRR
+40 EEDKRPGAAS
-45 SGTAAGEDFRSVS
+45 SGDFRAVS

-72 MEAYPEPLIL
+72 MEAYPEPVIL

-87 DRGEAALLSAVLPC
+87 DRAEAELLSAVVPC

-110 TWSEAMWQKLK
+110 TWSDAMWQKLK
-121 TGTAVYRV
+121 TGTAAYRV
-129 GWDSEKLGG
+129 GWDSDKLGG

-148 LLNIFWEPG
+148 LLNLFWEPG
-157 VSDIQRSKFVFCTHL
+157 IADIQRSKFVFCTHL
-172 EDNEELEEQ
+172 EDNDELEEE

-191 SPFTATRFLYDDAV
+191 NPFTATRFLYDDAV
-205 SLEGKST
+205 SLDGKST

-221 RGGRTVLHYVKYVGD
+221 RAGRTVLHYVKYVGD
-236 TVLYSTEEEG
+236 TVLYSTEEDTPQASPFRGKCPVRTLG
-246 DISAPQGAAPLRG
+246 DGGAKLGQVP
-259 SGAERRRGLRSGETA
+259 SS
-274 SMEKTVCSADHSFP
+274 
-288 HWQSPDH
+288 
-295 GDPSVSLSLDSSP
+295 DPAALSVSLSLDSSP
-308 KRGAKG
+308 
-314 VDQDS
+314 
-319 PAPQGAAPLR
+319 
-329 GSGAERRRGLQSG
+329 
-342 ETASMEK
+342 
-349 TARSAD
+349 
-355 HSFPHWH
+355 
-362 SSDHGDPSVSLSLDS
+362 
-377 SPKRGAKGVDEEP
+377 
-390 LAPRFAAEV
+390 
-399 SERVSL
+399 
-405 APQGAAPLRGSGA
+405 
-418 ERRRG
+418 
-423 LQSGETASME
+423 
-433 KTARSAD
+433 
-440 NSFPHRQ
+440 
-447 SLSHGDPSVSLSLDS
+447 
-462 SPKRGAK
+462 
-469 GGDAALSVSLALDSS
+469 
-484 PEGGAKYTPYSPTP
+484 EGGAKNE
-498 APAPG
+498 APG

-570 EFADLSRPLVHV
+570 EFADLGRALVHV

-646 KGSRDATRS
+646 KGSRDSTRS
-655 AYLAYAEI
+655 SYVAYAQI
-663 IELCIELIRQFY
+663 VELCIELIRQFY

-683 AGRSGAEEYIRFSNL
+683 AGRAGAEEYIRFSNA
-698 GLGAREERCG
+698 GLCPRPQPFG
-708 AAPVFDVKVSAQKR
+708 AALPVFDVKVSAQKR
-722 SAYSRLSQNEL
+722 NAYSRLSQNEL

-740 GIFSDGHELEALSCL
+740 GIFDEGKEQEALSCL
-755 QMMEFDG
+755 RMMEFDG

-767 NRINAALGLR
+767 GRITASMGLR
-777 ERLDELQ
+777 EKLDELQ

-801 AAGLL
+801 AEGLT
-806 GEDAAPAASGE
+806 G
-817 AVQQDVVAPESAP
+817 ESAP
-830 EPSAER
+830 LGAPSEAAAAPLGAPLRGAVASATEGSPDESPEQSEKDTDPAA
-836 LAHETAQ
+836 LAAL
-843 RVPAPQLP
+843 LPPPHLP

>member
-1 MSYTTQELTAVLQKY
+1 MSYTPQELTAVLQKY
-16 KSGKASLERRVIA
+16 KAGKQSLERRVIA

-40 EEQRR
+40 EEDKRPGA
-45 SGTAAGEDFRSVS
+45 SSAGDFRAVS

-72 MEAYPEPLIL
+72 MEAYPEPVIL

-87 DRGEAALLSAVLPC
+87 DRAEAELLSAVVPC

-110 TWSEAMWQKLK
+110 TWSDAMWQKLK
-121 TGTAVYRV
+121 TGTAAYRV
-129 GWDSEKLGG
+129 GWDPDKLGG

-148 LLNIFWEPG
+148 LLNLFWEPG
-157 VSDIQRSKFVFCTHL
+157 IADIQRSKFVFCTHL
-172 EDNEELEEQ
+172 EDNDELEEE

-191 SPFTATRFLYDDAV
+191 NPFTATRFLYDDAV
-205 SLEGKST
+205 SLDGKST

-221 RGGRTVLHYVKYVGD
+221 RAGRTVLHYVKYVGD
-236 TVLYSTEEEG
+236 TVLYSTEEDTPQASPFRGKCPVRTLG
-246 DISAPQGAAPLRG
+246 DGGAKPGQAP
-259 SGAERRRGLRSGETA
+259 
-274 SMEKTVCSADHSFP
+274 
-288 HWQSPDH
+288 SPD
-295 GDPSVSLSLDSSP
+295 PAALSVSLSLDSSP
-308 KRGAKG
+308 
-314 VDQDS
+314 
-319 PAPQGAAPLR
+319 
-329 GSGAERRRGLQSG
+329 
-342 ETASMEK
+342 
-349 TARSAD
+349 
-355 HSFPHWH
+355 
-362 SSDHGDPSVSLSLDS
+362 
-377 SPKRGAKGVDEEP
+377 
-390 LAPRFAAEV
+390 
-399 SERVSL
+399 
-405 APQGAAPLRGSGA
+405 
-418 ERRRG
+418 
-423 LQSGETASME
+423 
-433 KTARSAD
+433 
-440 NSFPHRQ
+440 
-447 SLSHGDPSVSLSLDS
+447 
-462 SPKRGAK
+462 
-469 GGDAALSVSLALDSS
+469 
-484 PEGGAKYTPYSPTP
+484 EGGAKNE
-498 APAPG
+498 APDG

-570 EFADLSRPLVHV
+570 EFADLGRALVHV

-646 KGSRDATRS
+646 KGSRDSTRS
-655 AYLAYAEI
+655 SYVAYAQI
-663 IELCIELIRQFY
+663 VELCIELIRQFY

-683 AGRSGAEEYIRFSNL
+683 AGRAGAEEYIRFSNA
-698 GLGAREERCG
+698 GLCPRPQPFG
-708 AAPVFDVKVSAQKR
+708 AALPVFDVKVSAQKR
-722 SAYSRLSQNEL
+722 NAYSRLSQNEL

-740 GIFSDGHELEALSCL
+740 GIFDEGKEQEALSCL
-755 QMMEFDG
+755 RMMEFDG

-767 NRINAALGLR
+767 GRITASMGLR
-777 ERLDELQ
+777 EKLDELQ

-801 AAGLL
+801 AEGLGVAVDPSL
-806 GEDAAPAASGE
+806 GAPSEAAAAPLGAPSRGAVASATEGSPELSPEQSGKDTALAA
-817 AVQQDVVAPESAP
+817 
-830 EPSAER
+830 
-836 LAHETAQ
+836 L
-843 RVPAPQLP
+843 LPPPHLP

>member
-1 MSYTTQELTAVLQKY
+1 MSYTPQELTAVLQKY
-16 KSGKASLERRVIA
+16 KAGKQSLERRVIA

-40 EEQRR
+40 EEDKRPGA
-45 SGTAAGEDFRSVS
+45 SSTGDFRAVS

-72 MEAYPEPLIL
+72 MEAYPEPVIL

-87 DRGEAALLSAVLPC
+87 DRAEAELLSAVVPC

-110 TWSEAMWQKLK
+110 TWSDAMWQKLK
-121 TGTAVYRV
+121 TGTAAYRV
-129 GWDSEKLGG
+129 GWDPDKLGG

-148 LLNIFWEPG
+148 LLNLFWEPG
-157 VSDIQRSKFVFCTHL
+157 IADIQRSKFVFCTHL
-172 EDNEELEEQ
+172 EDNDELEEE

-191 SPFTATRFLYDDAV
+191 NPFTATRFLYDDAV
-205 SLEGKST
+205 SLDGKST

-221 RGGRTVLHYVKYVGD
+221 RAGRTVLHYVKYVGD
-236 TVLYSTEEEG
+236 TVLYSTEEDTPQASPFRGKCPVRTLG
-246 DISAPQGAAPLRG
+246 DGGAKLGQVP
-259 SGAERRRGLRSGETA
+259 SS
-274 SMEKTVCSADHSFP
+274 
-288 HWQSPDH
+288 
-295 GDPSVSLSLDSSP
+295 DPAALSVSLSLDSSP
-308 KRGAKG
+308 
-314 VDQDS
+314 
-319 PAPQGAAPLR
+319 
-329 GSGAERRRGLQSG
+329 
-342 ETASMEK
+342 
-349 TARSAD
+349 
-355 HSFPHWH
+355 
-362 SSDHGDPSVSLSLDS
+362 
-377 SPKRGAKGVDEEP
+377 
-390 LAPRFAAEV
+390 
-399 SERVSL
+399 
-405 APQGAAPLRGSGA
+405 
-418 ERRRG
+418 
-423 LQSGETASME
+423 
-433 KTARSAD
+433 
-440 NSFPHRQ
+440 
-447 SLSHGDPSVSLSLDS
+447 
-462 SPKRGAK
+462 
-469 GGDAALSVSLALDSS
+469 
-484 PEGGAKYTPYSPTP
+484 EGGAKNE
-498 APAPG
+498 APG

-570 EFADLSRPLVHV
+570 EFADLGRALVHV

-646 KGSRDATRS
+646 KGSRDSTRS
-655 AYLAYAEI
+655 SYVAYAQI
-663 IELCIELIRQFY
+663 VELCIELIRQFY

-683 AGRSGAEEYIRFSNL
+683 AGRAGAEEYIRFSNA
-698 GLGAREERCG
+698 GLCPRPQPFG
-708 AAPVFDVKVSAQKR
+708 AALPVFDVKVSAQKR
-722 SAYSRLSQNEL
+722 NAYSRLSQNEL

-740 GIFSDGHELEALSCL
+740 GIFDEGKEQEALSCL
-755 QMMEFDG
+755 RMMEFDG

-767 NRINAALGLR
+767 GRITASMGLR
-777 ERLDELQ
+777 EKLDELQ

-801 AAGLL
+801 AEGLT
-806 GEDAAPAASGE
+806 G
-817 AVQQDVVAPESAP
+817 ESAP
-830 EPSAER
+830 LGAPSEAAAAPLGAPSRGAVASATEGSPDER
-836 LAHETAQ
+836 LEQSEKDTD
-843 RVPAPQLP
+843 PAALAALLPPPHLP

>member
-1 MSYTTQELTAVLQKY
+1 MSYTPQELTAVLQKY
-16 KSGKASLERRVIA
+16 KAGKQSLERRVIA

-40 EEQRR
+40 EEDKRPGA
-45 SGTAAGEDFRSVS
+45 SSAGDFRAVS

-72 MEAYPEPLIL
+72 MEAYPEPVIL

-87 DRGEAALLSAVLPC
+87 DRAEAELLSAVVPC

-110 TWSEAMWQKLK
+110 TWSDAMWQKLK
-121 TGTAVYRV
+121 TGTAAYRV
-129 GWDSEKLGG
+129 GWNPDKLGG

-148 LLNIFWEPG
+148 LLNLFWEPG
-157 VSDIQRSKFVFCTHL
+157 IADIQRSKFVFFTHL
-172 EDNEELEEQ
+172 EDNDELEEE

-191 SPFTATRFLYDDAV
+191 NPFTATRFLYDDAV
-205 SLEGKST
+205 SLDGKST

-221 RGGRTVLHYVKYVGD
+221 RAGRTVLHYVKYVGD
-236 TVLYSTEEEG
+236 TVLYSTEEDTPQASPFRGKCPVRTLG
-246 DISAPQGAAPLRG
+246 DGGAKLGQVP
-259 SGAERRRGLRSGETA
+259 SS
-274 SMEKTVCSADHSFP
+274 
-288 HWQSPDH
+288 
-295 GDPSVSLSLDSSP
+295 DPAALSVSLSLDSSP
-308 KRGAKG
+308 
-314 VDQDS
+314 
-319 PAPQGAAPLR
+319 
-329 GSGAERRRGLQSG
+329 
-342 ETASMEK
+342 
-349 TARSAD
+349 
-355 HSFPHWH
+355 
-362 SSDHGDPSVSLSLDS
+362 
-377 SPKRGAKGVDEEP
+377 
-390 LAPRFAAEV
+390 
-399 SERVSL
+399 
-405 APQGAAPLRGSGA
+405 
-418 ERRRG
+418 
-423 LQSGETASME
+423 
-433 KTARSAD
+433 
-440 NSFPHRQ
+440 
-447 SLSHGDPSVSLSLDS
+447 
-462 SPKRGAK
+462 
-469 GGDAALSVSLALDSS
+469 
-484 PEGGAKYTPYSPTP
+484 EGGAKNE
-498 APAPG
+498 APG

-570 EFADLSRPLVHV
+570 EFADLGRALVHV

-646 KGSRDATRS
+646 KGSRDSTRS
-655 AYLAYAEI
+655 SYIAYARI
-663 IELCIELIRQFY
+663 VELCIELIRQFY

-683 AGRSGAEEYIRFSNL
+683 AGRAGAEEYIRFSNA
-698 GLGAREERCG
+698 GLCPRPQPFG
-708 AAPVFDVKVSAQKR
+708 AALPVFDVKVSAQKR
-722 SAYSRLSQNEL
+722 NAYSRLSQNEL

-740 GIFSDGHELEALSCL
+740 GIFDEGKEQEALSCL
-755 QMMEFDG
+755 RMMEFDG

-767 NRINAALGLR
+767 GRITASMGLR
-777 ERLDELQ
+777 EKLDELQ

-801 AAGLL
+801 AAGLT
-806 GEDAAPAASGE
+806 G
-817 AVQQDVVAPESAP
+817 ESAP
-830 EPSAER
+830 LDAPSEAAAAPLGAPSRGAVASATEGSPDER
-836 LAHETAQ
+836 LEQSEKDTD
-843 RVPAPQLP
+843 PAALAALLPPPYLP

>member
-1 MSYTTQELTAVLQKY
+1 MSYTPQELTAVLQKY
-16 KSGKASLERRVIA
+16 KAGKQSLERRVIA

-40 EEQRR
+40 EEDKRP
-45 SGTAAGEDFRSVS
+45 GAASAGDFRAVS

-72 MEAYPEPLIL
+72 MEAYPEPVIL

-87 DRGEAALLSAVLPC
+87 DRAEAELLSAVVPC

-110 TWSEAMWQKLK
+110 TWSDAMWQKLK
-121 TGTAVYRV
+121 TGTAAYRV
-129 GWDSEKLGG
+129 GWDPDKLGG

-148 LLNIFWEPG
+148 LLNLFWEPG
-157 VSDIQRSKFVFCTHL
+157 IADIQRSKFVFCTHL
-172 EDNEELEEQ
+172 EDNDELEEE

-191 SPFTATRFLYDDAV
+191 NPFTATRFLYDDAV
-205 SLEGKST
+205 SLDGKST

-221 RGGRTVLHYVKYVGD
+221 RAGRTVLHYVKYVGD
-236 TVLYSTEEEG
+236 TVLYSTEEDTPQASPFRGKCPVRTLG
-246 DISAPQGAAPLRG
+246 DGGAKLGQVP
-259 SGAERRRGLRSGETA
+259 SS
-274 SMEKTVCSADHSFP
+274 
-288 HWQSPDH
+288 
-295 GDPSVSLSLDSSP
+295 DPAALSVSLSLDSSP
-308 KRGAKG
+308 
-314 VDQDS
+314 
-319 PAPQGAAPLR
+319 
-329 GSGAERRRGLQSG
+329 
-342 ETASMEK
+342 
-349 TARSAD
+349 
-355 HSFPHWH
+355 
-362 SSDHGDPSVSLSLDS
+362 
-377 SPKRGAKGVDEEP
+377 
-390 LAPRFAAEV
+390 
-399 SERVSL
+399 
-405 APQGAAPLRGSGA
+405 
-418 ERRRG
+418 
-423 LQSGETASME
+423 
-433 KTARSAD
+433 
-440 NSFPHRQ
+440 
-447 SLSHGDPSVSLSLDS
+447 
-462 SPKRGAK
+462 
-469 GGDAALSVSLALDSS
+469 
-484 PEGGAKYTPYSPTP
+484 EGGAKNE
-498 APAPG
+498 APDG

-570 EFADLSRPLVHV
+570 EFADLGRALVHV

-646 KGSRDATRS
+646 KGSRDSTRS
-655 AYLAYAEI
+655 SYVAYAQI
-663 IELCIELIRQFY
+663 VELCIELIRQFY

-683 AGRSGAEEYIRFSNL
+683 AGRAGAEEYIRFSNA
-698 GLGAREERCG
+698 GLCPRPQPFG
-708 AAPVFDVKVSAQKR
+708 AALPVFDVKVSAQKR
-722 SAYSRLSQNEL
+722 NAYSRLSQNEL

-740 GIFSDGHELEALSCL
+740 GIFDEGKEQEALSCL
-755 QMMEFDG
+755 RMMEFDG

-767 NRINAALGLR
+767 GRITASMGLR
-777 ERLDELQ
+777 EKLDELQ

-801 AAGLL
+801 AEGLGVAVDPSL
-806 GEDAAPAASGE
+806 GAPSEAAAAPLGAPSRGAVASATEGSPELSPEQSGKDTALAA
-817 AVQQDVVAPESAP
+817 
-830 EPSAER
+830 
-836 LAHETAQ
+836 L
-843 RVPAPQLP
+843 LPPPHLP

>member
-1 MSYTTQELTAVLQKY
+1 MSYTPQELTAVLQKY
-16 KSGKASLERRVIA
+16 KAGKQSLERRVIA

-40 EEQRR
+40 EEDKRP
-45 SGTAAGEDFRSVS
+45 SASSTGDFRAVS

-72 MEAYPEPLIL
+72 MEAYPEPVIL

-87 DRGEAALLSAVLPC
+87 DRAEAELLSAVVPC

-110 TWSEAMWQKLK
+110 TWSDAMWQKLK
-121 TGTAVYRV
+121 TGTAAYRV
-129 GWDSEKLGG
+129 GWDPDKLGG

-148 LLNIFWEPG
+148 LLNLFWEPG
-157 VSDIQRSKFVFCTHL
+157 IADIQRSKFVFCTHL
-172 EDNEELEEQ
+172 EDNDELEEE

-191 SPFTATRFLYDDAV
+191 NPFTATRFLYDDAV
-205 SLEGKST
+205 SLDGKST

-221 RGGRTVLHYVKYVGD
+221 RAGRTVLHYVKYVGD
-236 TVLYSTEEEG
+236 TVLYSTEEDTPQASPFRGKCPVRTLG
-246 DISAPQGAAPLRG
+246 DGGAKPGQAP
-259 SGAERRRGLRSGETA
+259 
-274 SMEKTVCSADHSFP
+274 
-288 HWQSPDH
+288 SPD
-295 GDPSVSLSLDSSP
+295 PAALSVSLSLDSSP
-308 KRGAKG
+308 
-314 VDQDS
+314 
-319 PAPQGAAPLR
+319 
-329 GSGAERRRGLQSG
+329 
-342 ETASMEK
+342 
-349 TARSAD
+349 
-355 HSFPHWH
+355 
-362 SSDHGDPSVSLSLDS
+362 
-377 SPKRGAKGVDEEP
+377 
-390 LAPRFAAEV
+390 
-399 SERVSL
+399 
-405 APQGAAPLRGSGA
+405 
-418 ERRRG
+418 
-423 LQSGETASME
+423 
-433 KTARSAD
+433 
-440 NSFPHRQ
+440 
-447 SLSHGDPSVSLSLDS
+447 
-462 SPKRGAK
+462 
-469 GGDAALSVSLALDSS
+469 
-484 PEGGAKYTPYSPTP
+484 EGGAKN
-498 APAPG
+498 APAPIG

-570 EFADLSRPLVHV
+570 EFADLGRALVHV

-646 KGSRDATRS
+646 KGSRDSTRS
-655 AYLAYAEI
+655 SYVAYAQI
-663 IELCIELIRQFY
+663 VELCIELIRQFY

-683 AGRSGAEEYIRFSNL
+683 AGRAGAEEYIRFSNA
-698 GLGAREERCG
+698 GLCPRQQPFG
-708 AAPVFDVKVSAQKR
+708 AALPVFDVKVSAQKR
-722 SAYSRLSQNEL
+722 NAYSRLSQNEL

-740 GIFSDGHELEALSCL
+740 GIFDEGKEQEALSCL
-755 QMMEFDG
+755 RMMEFDG

-767 NRINAALGLR
+767 GRITASMGLR
-777 ERLDELQ
+777 EKLDELQ

-801 AAGLL
+801 AEGLGVAVDPSL
-806 GEDAAPAASGE
+806 GAPSEAAAAPLGAPSRGAVASATEGSP
-817 AVQQDVVAPESAP
+817 D
-830 EPSAER
+830 ER
-836 LAHETAQ
+836 LEQSEKDTD
-843 RVPAPQLP
+843 PAALAALLPPPHLP

>member
-1 MSYTTQELTAVLQKY
+1 MPYTPQELTAVLQKY
-16 KSGKASLERRVIA
+16 KAGKQSLERRVIA

-40 EEQRR
+40 EEDKRPGAAS
-45 SGTAAGEDFRSVS
+45 SGDFRAVS

-72 MEAYPEPLIL
+72 MEAYPEPVIL

-87 DRGEAALLSAVLPC
+87 DRAEAELLSAVVPC

-110 TWSEAMWQKLK
+110 TWSDAMWQKLK
-121 TGTAVYRV
+121 TGTAAYRV
-129 GWDSEKLGG
+129 GWDPDKLGG

-148 LLNIFWEPG
+148 LLNLFWEPG
-157 VSDIQRSKFVFCTHL
+157 IADIQRSKFVFFTHL
-172 EDNEELEEQ
+172 EDNDELEEE

-191 SPFTATRFLYDDAV
+191 NPFTATRFLYDDAV
-205 SLEGKST
+205 SLDGKST

-221 RGGRTVLHYVKYVGD
+221 RAGRTVLHYVKYVGD
-236 TVLYSTEEEG
+236 TVLYSTEEGEG
-246 DISAPQGAAPLRG
+246 D
-259 SGAERRRGLRSGETA
+259 T
-274 SMEKTVCSADHSFP
+274 TV
-288 HWQSPDH
+288 
-295 GDPSVSLSLDSSP
+295 GDGTEAVPCEVDS
-308 KRGAKG
+308 
-314 VDQDS
+314 
-319 PAPQGAAPLR
+319 
-329 GSGAERRRGLQSG
+329 
-342 ETASMEK
+342 
-349 TARSAD
+349 
-355 HSFPHWH
+355 
-362 SSDHGDPSVSLSLDS
+362 
-377 SPKRGAKGVDEEP
+377 
-390 LAPRFAAEV
+390 
-399 SERVSL
+399 
-405 APQGAAPLRGSGA
+405 
-418 ERRRG
+418 
-423 LQSGETASME
+423 
-433 KTARSAD
+433 
-440 NSFPHRQ
+440 
-447 SLSHGDPSVSLSLDS
+447 
-462 SPKRGAK
+462 
-469 GGDAALSVSLALDSS
+469 
-484 PEGGAKYTPYSPTP
+484 TP
-498 APAPG
+498 APDPG

-570 EFADLSRPLVHV
+570 EFADLGRSLVHV

-646 KGSRDATRS
+646 KGSRDSTRS
-655 AYLAYAEI
+655 SYIAYAQI
-663 IELCIELIRQFY
+663 VELCIELIRQFY

-683 AGRSGAEEYIRFSNL
+683 AGRAGAEEYIRFSNA
-698 GLGAREERCG
+698 GLCPRPQPFG
-708 AAPVFDVKVSAQKR
+708 AALPVFDVKVSAQKR
-722 SAYSRLSQNEL
+722 NAYSRLSQNEL

-740 GIFSDGHELEALSCL
+740 GIFDEGKEQEALSCL
-755 QMMEFDG
+755 RMMEFDG

-767 NRINAALGLR
+767 GRITASMGLR
-777 ERLDELQ
+777 EKLDELQ

-801 AAGLL
+801 AEGLGVAVDPSL
-806 GEDAAPAASGE
+806 GAPSEAAAAPLGAPYRGAVASATEGSPELNPEQSAKDTEAA
-817 AVQQDVVAPESAP
+817 A
-830 EPSAER
+830 
-836 LAHETAQ
+836 L
-843 RVPAPQLP
+843 LPPPYLP